1 MNFLCIYFCAKFAN
15 TIGDSRKYD
24 KNNYHRTIFEKE
36 VNAKWKLDRNPKAVK
51 DFLIN
56 DFKYFTSLYNK
67 VLNYYSNEHE
77 PYIHVY
83 YNRLTEMDSQFLL
96 TLSVCKLNDS
106 KEDEKIQKI
115 SYEVDRFYSLLQ
127 LQKGYDSNDYNE
139 AIYKISQSIR
149 EQDDFTYIRKVFDEQ
164 LISMLSENR
173 GLDIK
178 KPISY
183 QLFKDTGY
191 ELNKRFKRYFF
202 ARIEKFISKETNM
215 QMRHSLYD
223 LVSNTGSV
231 NGFHIEHIL
240 SVNADN
246 LAKFNND
253 NDRFERKET
262 VLVVC
267 FYLKGKIIFRVV
279 MKNIPIN

>member
-1 MNFLCIYFCAKFAN
+1 
-15 TIGDSRKYD
+15 
-24 KNNYHRTIFEKE
+24 
-36 VNAKWKLDRNPKAVK
+36 
-51 DFLIN
+51 
-56 DFKYFTSLYNK
+56 
-67 VLNYYSNEHE
+67 
-77 PYIHVY
+77 
-83 YNRLTEMDSQFLL
+83 
-96 TLSVCKLNDS
+96 
-106 KEDEKIQKI
+106 
-115 SYEVDRFYSLLQ
+115 
-127 LQKGYDSNDYNE
+127 
-139 AIYKISQSIR
+139 
-149 EQDDFTYIRKVFDEQ
+149 
-164 LISMLSENR
+164 MLSENR
-173 GLDIK
+173 SLDIK

-253 NDRFERKET
+253 NDRFERERNR
-262 VLVVC
+262 LGGLLL
-267 FYLKGKIIFRVV
+267 LKGKD
-279 MKNIPIN
+279 NISSSNEKYSDKLKT